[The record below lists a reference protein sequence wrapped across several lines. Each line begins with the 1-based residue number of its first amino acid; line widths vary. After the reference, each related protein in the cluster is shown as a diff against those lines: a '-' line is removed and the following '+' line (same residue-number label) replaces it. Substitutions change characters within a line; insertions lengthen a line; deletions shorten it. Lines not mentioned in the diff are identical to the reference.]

1 MTEIA
6 NPSNAKIKIC
16 AEYLSGLESDRDLE
30 LATQFLSEGAF
41 SSVSGKRASVRHR
54 TIATLA
60 AEFCEIDYEK
70 VFKPSK
76 TASGSSSETIQRLF
90 ENIPEAKAKWKTE
103 DLTLQQINE
112 IFESLSVWVQTAD
125 GLQALL
131 IDKMRLEM
139 FNSQDDKKQAASR
152 CLEFASL

>member
-1 MTEIA
+1 M
-6 NPSNAKIKIC
+6 NPQNPHTTSFRVLAKTAQCISNTRGSNAKIKIC

-41 SSVSGKRASVRHR
+41 SSVSGKRASVGHR

-90 ENIPEAKAKWKTE
+90 ENIPEAQAKWKSE
-103 DLTLQQINE
+103 NLTLQEINE
-112 IFESLSVWVQTAD
+112 IFESLTLSSRYFWMH
-125 GLQALL
+125 GREY
-131 IDKMRLEM
+131 RLW
-139 FNSQDDKKQAASR
+139 K
-152 CLEFASL
+152 